1 MTSTVIARTTEA
13 SGGSPTIV
21 HAAAVIAAVI
31 RANQNSQPAALSA
44 RRWARED
51 EFCASVTRRWIP
63 ARAVSSPVAVIST
76 RSPESVAT
84 VPAVTGSPDAAGNGP
99 GFAGHH
105 GLVHV
110 GASIDDLAVGRDA
123 AAGSHYNDIAD
134 VQVGRRD
141 GDGAVAV
148 DLLGFV
154 GK

>member
-13 SGGSPTIV
+13 SGLPTIV

-51 EFCASVTRRWIP
+51 EFCASVTRRWMP
-63 ARAVSSPVAVIST
+63 ARAVSSPVGGDLDPKPGIGGDGAGCDGI
-76 RSPESVAT
+76 
-84 VPAVTGSPDAAGNGP
+84 PDAAGNGP

-110 GASIDDLAVGRDA
+110 GASVDDLAVGRDA
-123 AAGSHYNDIAD
+123 AAGSDYNDIAD